1 MKEKEI
7 INEEKELNTQIYE
20 LGYLLVPTLSEE
32 EVPSYFTSLKDM
44 VSSFGG
50 EFISEEIPRMIP
62 LAYEMTKVISN
73 VNNKFNNAYFGWI
86 KFEMNTENVLILK
99 AKLDLETNIIRFLIT
114 KTVRENT
121 IAQKKFNLKEG
132 LRKRTKKEESEDV
145 APMNEEEVDKE
156 IEKMVAI

>member
-7 INEEKELNTQIYE
+7 INEEKELNSQVYE
-20 LGYLLVPTLSEE
+20 LGYLLVPTLSEG

-44 VSSFGG
+44 IASFAG
-50 EFISEEIPRMIP
+50 EFISEEMPRMMP

-73 VNNKFNNAYFGWI
+73 VNNRFNDAYFGWI
-86 KFEMNTENVLILK
+86 KFEMTTENVINLK

-121 IAQKKFNLKEG
+121 IAQKKFNTKES
-132 LRKRTKKEESEDV
+132 LRKRTKKEDNEEV
-145 APMNEEEVDKE
+145 APINEEEVDKE
-156 IEKMVAI
+156 IEKMVAA